1 MSRTIACSTALAVL
15 LLVTP
20 QAQTGTTIRIWKV
33 GSPQTGDTP
42 STDWPG
48 LIYLVEKHLSGN
60 VSTNAPISRSR
71 RLTGCAAGQIMP
83 RRFLHT
89 PSYFNHRERDEKLP
103 RVLH

>member
-48 LIYLVEKHLSGN
+48 LICLVEKHLSGN

-71 RLTGCAAGQIMP
+71 RVDGLCCWPDNAPPVPPHAFVFQSQGT
-83 RRFLHT
+83 R
-89 PSYFNHRERDEKLP
+89 
-103 RVLH
+103 

>member
-1 MSRTIACSTALAVL
+1 MSRTIACSTALAAL

-48 LIYLVEKHLSGN
+48 LISGN